1 MVADRNA
8 LQRQVMSITAAH
20 EAETRQLHAEKAGLQ
35 VRHPHRTSAG
45 ALPCATQAAAQ
56 CQTPCLRTP
65 RLELCRLLN
74 TLRRSRPSRCGGEQS
89 QHGGDAEV
97 FDAWLGACRW
107 PCRRRRRG
115 RRACACA

>member
-35 VRHPHRTSAG
+35 VRQPHCICAG
-45 ALPCATQAAAQ
+45 ALPCGAQAAAR
-56 CQTPCLRTP
+56 CQTPCLCTP
-65 RLELCRLLN
+65 RLELCSLLN
-74 TLRRSRPSRCGGEQS
+74 TLRRSRPSGCGGERSEYAQLLERL
-89 QHGGDAEV
+89 D
-97 FDAWLGACRW
+97 GACRW

-115 RRACACA
+115 RQACACA